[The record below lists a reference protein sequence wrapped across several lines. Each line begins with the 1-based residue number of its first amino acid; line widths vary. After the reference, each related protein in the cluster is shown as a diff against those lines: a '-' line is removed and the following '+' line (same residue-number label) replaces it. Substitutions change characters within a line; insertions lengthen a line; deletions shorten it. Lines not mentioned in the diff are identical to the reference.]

1 MAGKKNKE
9 KNDKKN
15 TSLRI
20 DRNKLKELKILAIKK
35 DTSIQ
40 KILEALIERYLEE
53 NGGVPNSKP
62 KA

>member
-1 MAGKKNKE
+1 MAGKKSKDSKE
-9 KNDKKN
+9 KKN

-20 DRNKLKELKILAIKK
+20 DKDQLKQLKILAIEK

-53 NGGVPNSKP
+53 NGGVPHS
-62 KA
+62 